1 MCLTFC
7 VAGRDPRQQAAAAAL
22 CRAGCRVVGAAEA
35 GQADCVL
42 FPAAQERINDETARI
57 LQAARPGTLLLA
69 GRPGAALRRAA
80 READLPLA
88 DYFQYPELEALN
100 AVPTA
105 EGCLALLLEL
115 RRRTVWGGD
124 FLVLGYGRVGRALAE
139 RLRLLGG
146 GVTVAA
152 RSAVQRAEAQGAG
165 CRVEALAE
173 LPALLPGCDTVVN
186 TIPALVLPRTLLQ
199 MLPRGALVLDL
210 ASRPGGV
217 DLASAEQLG
226 VRVEP
231 APGLPGRYAP
241 ETAGTL
247 VAQAA
252 LHLLQD
258 RREA

>member
-1 MCLTFC
+1 M
-7 VAGRDPRQQAAAAAL
+7 
-22 CRAGCRVVGAAEA
+22 
-35 GQADCVL
+35 
-42 FPAAQERINDETARI
+42 
-57 LQAARPGTLLLA
+57 
-69 GRPGAALRRAA
+69 
-80 READLPLA
+80 
-88 DYFQYPELEALN
+88 
-100 AVPTA
+100 
-105 EGCLALLLEL
+105 

-124 FLVLGYGRVGRALAE
+124 FLVLGYGRIGRALAE